1 MAAPLP
7 TGSSDQQ
14 GAPCRRACSRGRR
27 CGWLQPIGKRA
38 HAPPRPLTASL
49 RRQQGGAAVTLG
61 AGLPPLF
68 PSRATGPRGCR
79 SAPSSPPIGGGG
91 RGAVIV
97 REAGAGR
104 EAGGREGCGG
114 GGMASC
120 RRLSGAG
127 LREVLGPAQ
136 GLLFDCDGVLWA
148 GERAVPGAPE
158 LLERLRRSGKAA
170 LFVSNNSRRSVAELE
185 RRFSRLGF
193 RGVRAEHVFSSALCS
208 ALFLR
213 QRLLGGGGDGGNGTG
228 GGRVFVLG
236 GEGLR
241 GEVRDAGLRLAG
253 EGEPAAGAAEPVRAV
268 LVGYDDQFTFAKL
281 AQACGYLRDP
291 QCLLVATDPDP
302 WHPLSDGQRT
312 PGEPAAPALMP
323 RGGGTRGGRGRG
335 AGRGVASL
343 GFAIPGS
350 GEVFPGALGLPSC
363 VPAGSPSHIAIT
375 QLAHPLVG
383 PRALSRLQPSPC

>member
-1 MAAPLP
+1 
-7 TGSSDQQ
+7 
-14 GAPCRRACSRGRR
+14 
-27 CGWLQPIGKRA
+27 
-38 HAPPRPLTASL
+38 
-49 RRQQGGAAVTLG
+49 
-61 AGLPPLF
+61 
-68 PSRATGPRGCR
+68 
-79 SAPSSPPIGGGG
+79 
-91 RGAVIV
+91 
-97 REAGAGR
+97 
-104 EAGGREGCGG
+104 
-114 GGMASC
+114 GMASC

-213 QRLLGGGGDGGNGTG
+213 QRLLGSGNGGGSGSG

-253 EGEPAAGAAEPVRAV
+253 EGEPTSPGAADPVRAV

-302 WHPLSDGQRT
+302 WHPLSDGKRT
-312 PGEPAAPALMP
+312 PGTGSLTAAVETASGRKALVVGKPNTYMFDCIVE
-323 RGGGTRGGRGRG
+323 RF
-335 AGRGVASL
+335 GVDPSRTLMVGDRLETDILFGKNCGLSTILTLTGVSRLEEAQAYMASDSAAAKDL
-343 GFAIPGS
+343 VPNYYVDSIADLIPGLD
-350 GEVFPGALGLPSC
+350 E
-363 VPAGSPSHIAIT
+363 
-375 QLAHPLVG
+375 
-383 PRALSRLQPSPC
+383 

>member
-1 MAAPLP
+1 
-7 TGSSDQQ
+7 
-14 GAPCRRACSRGRR
+14 
-27 CGWLQPIGKRA
+27 
-38 HAPPRPLTASL
+38 
-49 RRQQGGAAVTLG
+49 
-61 AGLPPLF
+61 
-68 PSRATGPRGCR
+68 
-79 SAPSSPPIGGGG
+79 
-91 RGAVIV
+91 
-97 REAGAGR
+97 
-104 EAGGREGCGG
+104 
-114 GGMASC
+114 MASC

-213 QRLLGGGGDGGNGTG
+213 QRLLGGGGNGSG
-228 GGRVFVLG
+228 AGRVFVLG

-253 EGEPAAGAAEPVRAV
+253 EGEPAPGEPVRAV

-312 PGEPAAPALMP
+312 PGEPAPRPAPP
-323 RGGGTRGGRGRG
+323 RGEGAVAGVAQGGVRCPRDWQPHSRSGDGFGPQG
-335 AGRGVASL
+335 AGG
-343 GFAIPGS
+343 
-350 GEVFPGALGLPSC
+350 GE
-363 VPAGSPSHIAIT
+363 T
-375 QLAHPLVG
+375 QHVHV
-383 PRALSRLQPSPC
+383 

>member
-1 MAAPLP
+1 MAN
-7 TGSSDQQ
+7 
-14 GAPCRRACSRGRR
+14 
-27 CGWLQPIGKRA
+27 
-38 HAPPRPLTASL
+38 
-49 RRQQGGAAVTLG
+49 
-61 AGLPPLF
+61 
-68 PSRATGPRGCR
+68 
-79 SAPSSPPIGGGG
+79 
-91 RGAVIV
+91 
-97 REAGAGR
+97 
-104 EAGGREGCGG
+104 
-114 GGMASC
+114 C

-148 GERAVPGAPE
+148 GERPCPGAPE

-193 RGVRAEHVFSSALCS
+193 PPASAAEHVFSSALCS

-213 QRLLGGGGDGGNGTG
+213 QALLGGGGVGSGDS

-253 EGEPAAGAAEPVRAV
+253 EGESAPAEPVRAV

-281 AQACGYLRDP
+281 AEACGYLRDP
-291 QCLLVATDPDP
+291 QCLLVATDPEP

-312 PGEPAAPALMP
+312 PGTGSLTAAVETASGRKALVVGKPNTYLFDCIVERFGVDPSRTLMVGDRLETDILFGKNCGLSTILTLTGVSRLEEAQAYMASDSAAAKDMVP
-323 RGGGTRGGRGRG
+323 NYYVDSIADLTTR
-335 AGRGVASL
+335 
-343 GFAIPGS
+343 S
-350 GEVFPGALGLPSC
+350 GE
-363 VPAGSPSHIAIT
+363 
-375 QLAHPLVG
+375 
-383 PRALSRLQPSPC
+383 

>member
-1 MAAPLP
+1 
-7 TGSSDQQ
+7 
-14 GAPCRRACSRGRR
+14 
-27 CGWLQPIGKRA
+27 
-38 HAPPRPLTASL
+38 
-49 RRQQGGAAVTLG
+49 
-61 AGLPPLF
+61 
-68 PSRATGPRGCR
+68 
-79 SAPSSPPIGGGG
+79 
-91 RGAVIV
+91 
-97 REAGAGR
+97 
-104 EAGGREGCGG
+104 
-114 GGMASC
+114 MASC

-213 QRLLGGGGDGGNGTG
+213 QRLLPGGGD

-253 EGEPAAGAAEPVRAV
+253 EGEPAAGGCEPVRAV
-268 LVGYDDQFTFAKL
+268 LVGYDEQFTFAKL

-302 WHPLSDGQRT
+302 WHPLSDGRRT
-312 PGEPAAPALMP
+312 PGTGSLTAAVETASGRKALVVGKPNTYMFDCIVE
-323 RGGGTRGGRGRG
+323 RF
-335 AGRGVASL
+335 GVDPSRTLMVGDRLETDILFGKNCGLSTILTLTGVSRLEEAQAYMASDSAAARDL
-343 GFAIPGS
+343 VPNYYVDSIADLIPGLD
-350 GEVFPGALGLPSC
+350 E
-363 VPAGSPSHIAIT
+363 
-375 QLAHPLVG
+375 
-383 PRALSRLQPSPC
+383 

>member
-1 MAAPLP
+1 
-7 TGSSDQQ
+7 
-14 GAPCRRACSRGRR
+14 
-27 CGWLQPIGKRA
+27 
-38 HAPPRPLTASL
+38 
-49 RRQQGGAAVTLG
+49 
-61 AGLPPLF
+61 
-68 PSRATGPRGCR
+68 
-79 SAPSSPPIGGGG
+79 
-91 RGAVIV
+91 
-97 REAGAGR
+97 
-104 EAGGREGCGG
+104 G

-213 QRLLGGGGDGGNGTG
+213 QRLLGSGGGNGSG
-228 GGRVFVLG
+228 SGRVFVMG

-253 EGEPAAGAAEPVRAV
+253 EGEPASGAAEPVRAV

-312 PGEPAAPALMP
+312 PGTGSLTAAVETASGRKALVVGKPNTYMFECIVE
-323 RGGGTRGGRGRG
+323 RF
-335 AGRGVASL
+335 GVDPSRTLMVGDRLETDILFGKNCGLSTILTLTGVSRLEEAQAYMASDSAAAKDL
-343 GFAIPGS
+343 VPNYYVDSIADLIPGLD
-350 GEVFPGALGLPSC
+350 E
-363 VPAGSPSHIAIT
+363 
-375 QLAHPLVG
+375 
-383 PRALSRLQPSPC
+383 